1 MPRRDHEI
9 AGPIRSF
16 FRLGTGASHDGGGM
30 RRVMWTL
37 AFAIALCGPAAA
49 VPARAPDL
57 STTDAVLRWINGYR
71 AKPDLAHVPVAVRTL
86 SQLGA
91 LHDTETSA
99 VYVGFVAGVIRSH
112 PQKADELVEKMLP
125 IKAEDHWFIVRAVAY
140 SGMPGW
146 RDMLSRFADRM
157 PTRQLMIDKYTS
169 GKLPTL
175 ESISFEKSPTTFDK
189 LKGYTAAVGDFFT
202 GHHKAPESVR
212 LEATSEVLDT
222 LWGYYF
228 ATAGYEPVERILR
241 MLPWSKDR
249 QDADKLTV
257 GSMAKFTLA
266 SNAAHDAELL
276 AMLKRE
282 APRQPAEVQPTL
294 NEVVEAAETMELAH
308 MRKAA
313 LAAIEDLKRK
323 GPGDKRDMST
333 WGQVGQGVLAAGCV
347 AAAATGQVE
356 FGLPCVV
363 GGALGSAA
371 LSYWTKD

>member
-1 MPRRDHEI
+1 MPRRNHEI
-9 AGPIRSF
+9 AGPVRSCF
-16 FRLGTGASHDGGGM
+16 MFGKGASHDGGGM

-37 AFAIALCGPAAA
+37 ALAVALGGPAMA
-49 VPARAPDL
+49 VPARAPDF
-57 STTDAVLRWINGYR
+57 STTDAVLRWINAYR
-71 AKPDLAHVPVAVRTL
+71 AKPEFAYVPAAVRAL
-86 SQLGA
+86 SQRGA
-91 LHDTETSA
+91 LRDTETAA
-99 VYVGFVAGVIRSH
+99 VYVGFVAGIIRSH
-112 PQKADELVEKMLP
+112 PQKANELVEKMLP
-125 IKAEDHWFIVRAVAY
+125 IKPEDHWFIVRAVAY

-146 RDMLSRFADRM
+146 PDVLARFADRM
-157 PTRQLMIDKYTS
+157 PTRQLMIERYAS

-189 LKGYTAAVGDFFT
+189 LKAYTTAVGDFFT
-202 GHHKAPESVR
+202 ARKAAPESVT
-212 LEATSEVLDT
+212 LEATPEVLDT

-249 QDADKLTV
+249 QDTDKLTV

-266 SNAAHDAELL
+266 SNAAHDTELL

-282 APRQPAEVQPTL
+282 VSRQPADVQPIL
-294 NEVVEAAETMELAH
+294 KEVIEASETMEVAH

-333 WGQVGQGVLAAGCV
+333 WGQVGQGVLAAGCI

-356 FGLPCVV
+356 LGLPCVV

-371 LSYWTKD
+371 VNYWTKD

>member
-1 MPRRDHEI
+1 
-9 AGPIRSF
+9 
-16 FRLGTGASHDGGGM
+16 M

-37 AFAIALCGPAAA
+37 ALAVVLGGPARGVAA
-49 VPARAPDL
+49 ARAPDL
-57 STTDAVLRWINGYR
+57 STTDAVLRWINSYR
-71 AKPDLAHVPVAVRTL
+71 AKPEFAYVPAAVRTL

-91 LHDTETSA
+91 LRDTETAA
-99 VYVGFVAGVIRSH
+99 VYVGFVAGIIRSR
-112 PQKADELVEKMLP
+112 PQKANELVEKMLP
-125 IKAEDHWFIVRAVAY
+125 IKTDDHWFIVRAIAY
-140 SGMPGW
+140 SEMPGW
-146 RDMLSRFADRM
+146 PDVLSHFADRV
-157 PTRQLMIDKYTS
+157 PTRQLMIEKYVS
-169 GKLPTL
+169 GQLPTL
-175 ESISFEKSPTTFDK
+175 QSISFEKSPTTFDK
-189 LKGYTAAVGDFFT
+189 LKSYTAVVSDFFT
-202 GHHKAPESVR
+202 AHKAAPESVR
-212 LEATSEVLDT
+212 LEASPEVLDT

-249 QDADKLTV
+249 QNTDKLTV
-257 GSMAKFTLA
+257 GSMAEFTLA
-266 SNAAHDAELL
+266 SNAAHDTELL

-282 APRQPAEVQPTL
+282 VSQQPADIQPILKEVI
-294 NEVVEAAETMELAH
+294 EAAETMELAH

-313 LAAIEDLKRK
+313 LAAIDDLKRK

-371 LSYWTKD
+371 LNYWTKD

>member
-1 MPRRDHEI
+1 M
-9 AGPIRSF
+9 RSSS
-16 FRLGTGASHDGGGM
+16 RLGKGASHDGGDM

-37 AFAIALCGPAAA
+37 AFAIALGGPAAA
-49 VPARAPDL
+49 VPTRAPDL

-71 AKPDLAHVPVAVRTL
+71 VKPDFAHVPVAVRTL

-91 LHDTETSA
+91 LRDSETAA
-99 VYVGFVAGVIRSH
+99 VYVGFVAGIVRSH
-112 PQKADELVEKMLP
+112 PQKADELIEKMLP
-125 IKAEDHWFIVRAVAY
+125 IKAEDHWFVVRAIAY
-140 SGMPGW
+140 SGMPNW
-146 RDMLSRFADRM
+146 REVLLRFANRM
-157 PTRQLMIDKYTS
+157 PTRQLMIEKYTS

-175 ESISFEKSPTTFDK
+175 ESISFENSPTPLNK
-189 LKGYTAAVGDFFT
+189 LKGYTAAVGEFFT
-202 GHHKAPESVR
+202 GHKPPEPVR
-212 LEATSEVLDT
+212 LEATPEVLDT

-249 QDADKLTV
+249 QDTDKLTI

-266 SNAAHDAELL
+266 SNAAHDTELL
-276 AMLKRE
+276 AMLRRE
-282 APRQPAEVQPTL
+282 VPRQPADVRPIL
-294 NEVVEAAETMELAH
+294 NEVIEAADTMELTQL
-308 MRKAA
+308 RKAA

-323 GPGDKRDMST
+323 GPGYKRDLSS

-347 AAAATGQVE
+347 AAAATGQIE

-371 LSYWTKD
+371 LNYWTKD

>member
-1 MPRRDHEI
+1 VRGGALLVL
-9 AGPIRSF
+9 AGERHRSAAA
-16 FRLGTGASHDGGGM
+16 GVPPKPDAAGGGPE
-30 RRVMWTL
+30 R
-37 AFAIALCGPAAA
+37 
-49 VPARAPDL
+49 ARAPEL
-57 STTDAVLRWINGYR
+57 STTDAVLRWVNGYR
-71 AKPDLAHVPVAVRTL
+71 AKPDFTYVPVAVRTL

-91 LHDTETSA
+91 LHDTETAA
-99 VYVGFVAGVIRSH
+99 VYVGFVAGIIRSY
-112 PQKADELVEKMLP
+112 PQKADELIEKMLP
-125 IKAEDHWFIVRAVAY
+125 IKAEDHWFIVRAIAY

-146 RDMLSRFADRM
+146 QDVLSRFGSRM
-157 PTRQLMIDKYTS
+157 PTRQLMVEKYTS

-175 ESISFEKSPTTFDK
+175 EAISFEKSPTTLDR

-202 GHHKAPESVR
+202 GHHTAPESVT
-212 LEATSEVLDT
+212 LEATPEVLDT

-228 ATAGYEPVERILR
+228 ATAGYEPVERILH

-249 QDADKLTV
+249 QDTDKLTV

-266 SNAAHDAELL
+266 SNAAHDVELL

-282 APRQPAEVQPTL
+282 MPRQPADVQPIL
-294 NEVVEAAETMELAH
+294 KEVVEASETMELAH

-313 LAAIEDLKRK
+313 LAAIDDLKRK

-347 AAAATGQVE
+347 AAAATGQIE

-371 LSYWTKD
+371 LNYWTKD

>member
-1 MPRRDHEI
+1 MPQPDHEI

-16 FRLGTGASHDGGGM
+16 LRIGKGASHDGDGM
-30 RRVMWTL
+30 RRLVGTL

-57 STTDAVLRWINGYR
+57 STTDAVLRWVNGYR
-71 AKPDLAHVPVAVRTL
+71 AKPDFAHVPVAVRTL

-91 LHDTETSA
+91 LHDTETAA
-99 VYVGFVAGVIRSH
+99 VYVGFVAGIIRSH

-146 RDMLSRFADRM
+146 REVLARFANRM
-157 PTRQLMIDKYTS
+157 PTRQLMIEKYMS

-175 ESISFEKSPTTFDK
+175 ESISFDKSPTTLDK
-189 LKGYTAAVGDFFT
+189 LKGYAAAVGDFFT
-202 GHHKAPESVR
+202 GRHKASEPVS

-266 SNAAHDAELL
+266 SNAAHDAGLL

-282 APRQPAEVQPTL
+282 VPRHPEEVRPVL

-323 GPGDKRDMST
+323 GPGDKREMST

-371 LSYWTKD
+371 LNYWTKD